1 MKIIIIAGYVV
12 AAIATGIFVF
22 LRFYKKNELKNGDNV
37 VNALFYTICW
47 PLFWL
52 LFAVTRIGN
61 LIKKKKKK

>member
-12 AAIATGIFVF
+12 AAIATGVFVF
-22 LRFYKKNELKNGDNV
+22 LRFYKKNELNNGDNV

-61 LIKKKKKK
+61 LIIKKTKK

>member
-61 LIKKKKKK
+61 LIIKKIKK